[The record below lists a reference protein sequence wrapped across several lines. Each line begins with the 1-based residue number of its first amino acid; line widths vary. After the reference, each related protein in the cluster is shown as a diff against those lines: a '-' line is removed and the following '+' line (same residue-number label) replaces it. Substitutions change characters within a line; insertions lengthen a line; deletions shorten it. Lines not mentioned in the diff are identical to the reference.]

1 VSHPTDTSLVFG
13 DLHDALAALEVA
25 RGSPNEV
32 RRAFSRYVDL
42 TQRLTSAMRKD
53 FSRLK
58 QEKWAASSFAGWNNV
73 TAFFKWLRNE
83 DQHAAPI
90 YISVLERHFYRI
102 SPEQE
107 QLFVFEGTW
116 VLNDQMT
123 EAPPDGITLRP
134 ADPVTG
140 GMSEVIVE
148 PVRVEHQYL
157 LQPRT
162 QEAQAQM
169 QLAGTSDVHQ
179 LSNACFIVLREY
191 HEHFKRATGA

>member
-1 VSHPTDTSLVFG
+1 MSHPTDTSLIFS
-13 DLHDALAALEVA
+13 DLRDALAALEVA
-25 RGSPNEV
+25 RGSPKDV

-53 FSRLK
+53 FSSLR
-58 QEKWAASSFAGWNNV
+58 QEKWAASSFTGWNNI

-90 YISVLERHFYRI
+90 YISVHERRFYRI
-102 SPEQE
+102 FPDQE

-123 EAPPDGITLRP
+123 EAPPDGITFHP
-134 ADPVTG
+134 ANPVTG
-140 GMSEVIVE
+140 SIFEAIVE
-148 PVRVEHQYL
+148 PVCIEYQYL

-162 QEAQAQM
+162 QEAQAQV

-179 LSNACFIVLREY
+179 LSNACFIVLSKY
-191 HEHFKRATGA
+191 HEHFKHATGA